1 MAAGLTEVLWVSE
14 ERSGLHVK
22 FQDRQGS
29 HQAATSDLLIR
40 TQESA
45 SVSFVASEV
54 GVVESPP
61 LTACCEW
68 TDLQTGENSVYVMFT
83 FQKGIV

>member
-22 FQDRQGS
+22 FQDRQGF

-45 SVSFVASEV
+45 SCPLQHQKWVWSSPLPSQSVVSGLIYRQEKTPF
-54 GVVESPP
+54 
-61 LTACCEW
+61 
-68 TDLQTGENSVYVMFT
+68 M
-83 FQKGIV
+83 